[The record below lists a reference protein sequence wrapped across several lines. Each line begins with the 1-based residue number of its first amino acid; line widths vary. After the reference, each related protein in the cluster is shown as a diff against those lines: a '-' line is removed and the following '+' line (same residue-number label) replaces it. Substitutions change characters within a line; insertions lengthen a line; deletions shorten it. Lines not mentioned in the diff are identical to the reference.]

1 MLGVEGSSPLACG
14 VSPGA
19 GAKFGASW
27 EIASF
32 WMEALGFHA
41 QKVKPSESQ
50 SWSDAGWGC
59 WCHSPTH
66 VMHDLRGAGGSEKN
80 I

>member
-41 QKVKPSESQ
+41 QKVKPSESLR
-50 SWSDAGWGC
+50 SELERRGLGVLLLVS
-59 WCHSPTH
+59 HRPTH
-66 VMHDLRGAGGSEKN
+66 VLCMT
-80 I
+80 